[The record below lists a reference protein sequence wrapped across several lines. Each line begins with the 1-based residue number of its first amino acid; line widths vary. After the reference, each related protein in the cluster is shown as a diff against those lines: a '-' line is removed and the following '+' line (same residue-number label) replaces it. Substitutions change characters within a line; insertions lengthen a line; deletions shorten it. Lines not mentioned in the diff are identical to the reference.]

1 MRRTVVTLISTTALL
16 LGGTVGAVATAAGAG
31 ASAPGAV
38 HVRGLQA
45 SASVSRDVQG
55 IAHVRARTEH
65 DLFFLNGWV
74 HAGDRLFQMD
84 LSRRQP
90 SGTSAELLGPS
101 ALPGDVQARTI
112 GLRRA
117 AERSLPLLAPG
128 TRADLQAYA
137 DGVNAWVRAHPGLT
151 PEYAALKLRTFAPWT
166 PLDSVTIGKAISFEL
181 SFDLDTASTTALQA
195 YLAAGAAKGFDG
207 KALFSQDTWRVQP
220 FTLASTVP
228 DATASRAPSRSRA
241 HALAGTAPGL
251 SPQVQRMA
259 QDWRSALER
268 SAPFLREAVTPQDR
282 SGSNEWGISGRLSV
296 TGRPMVANDP
306 HLSLGMPSTFYP
318 IHLTAGSIDVTGNGF
333 PGTPGVI
340 LGHNAHVSWG
350 ATTNPMDVTDTFAEK
365 VVADPTS
372 PSRLSTV
379 YQGKLEH
386 VVAIPESYKVNQGG
400 SVVPVQPS
408 DQVPA
413 ATLIVP
419 RRNNGPIVSLT
430 APTASAA
437 GSGLSVQ
444 YTGFSGTRELDTFLG
459 FDRARNLADFQRAL
473 TFFDVGSQNFAYA
486 DDRGNLAYF
495 TSAEMP
501 LREDLQAGRV
511 NGLPPW
517 FVRDGQGG
525 DEWLPA
531 THHYPGQAI
540 PYEILPPQ
548 EMPHVV
554 NPRAGF
560 FVNANN
566 DPAGTNLDNDPL
578 NQLRPGGGIYYLNAG
593 YDGFRAGR
601 ITEMIRNATQGG
613 HRLTMADLERM
624 QADVTQIDAEVL
636 LPYLLAA
643 YRHATSS
650 STPQLAALARDP
662 RVREAIGRLSAWD
675 RATPTGIVQG
685 YDASDVNGRR
695 LPPSAAERRNA
706 AAATIYAMWRSRAL
720 ASTVDATL
728 ARVGLGSALP
738 PGDAAMSD
746 LRHLLDT
753 FATAHGVGASGLDF
767 FAVPGVSSADDRR
780 DVVLLTSLSQALTR
794 LASPDFAAA
803 FGGSTNQADYL
814 WGKLHRHVFAHPLG
828 GAWDVPPAAGF
839 AAAVQGLPGLSIDG
853 GFGVVD
859 ASNHDPR
866 ADSVNGFMFSSGP
879 VQRFVSAPAPGRTRT
894 VNSTPGGTSGILGNP
909 RYANLL
915 PRWLT
920 NDYYPQLLSEPG
932 LRGTLV
938 STQSY
943 RP

>member
-1 MRRTVVTLISTTALL
+1 MRRTVVTLVSATALV
-16 LGGTVGAVATAAGAG
+16 VGGAG
-31 ASAPGAV
+31 AAATSVASAPSGAV

-45 SASVSRDVQG
+45 PASVSRDVQG

-137 DGVNAWVRAHPGLT
+137 DGVNAWVRTHPGLT
-151 PEYAALKLRTFAPWT
+151 PEYAALKLRSFAPWT
-166 PLDSVTIGKAISFEL
+166 PLDSVTISKAISFEL
-181 SFDLDTASTTALQA
+181 SFDLDTGNTTALQA

-207 KALFSQDTWRVQP
+207 RALFSQDTWRVKP

-228 DATASRAPSRSRA
+228 DATAARAPARSRA
-241 HALAGTAPGL
+241 RALATTAPGMTTD
-251 SPQVQRMA
+251 VQRMA
-259 QDWRSALER
+259 GDWQARLEG
-268 SAPFLREAVTPQDR
+268 SAPFLREAVTPQDQA
-282 SGSNEWGISGRLSV
+282 GSNEWGISGRLSV

-306 HLSLGMPSTFYP
+306 HLALGMPSTFYP
-318 IHLTAGSIDVTGNGF
+318 IHLTAGSIDVTGSGF

-372 PSRLSTV
+372 PSKLSTV
-379 YQGKLEH
+379 YQGRLEH
-386 VVAIPESYKVNQGG
+386 VVPIPETYKVNQGG
-400 SVVPVQPS
+400 TLVPVPPS
-408 DQVPA
+408 EQVPA
-413 ATLIVP
+413 TTLIVP

-430 APTASAA
+430 APTAASP

-459 FDRARNLADFQRAL
+459 FDRARSLADFQRAL

-486 DDRGNLAYF
+486 DDHGNLAYF

-501 LREDLQAGRV
+501 LREDLQAGKV

-517 FVRDGQGG
+517 FVRNGQGG
-525 DEWLPA
+525 NEWLPA
-531 THHYPGQAI
+531 THHFPGQAI

-566 DPAGTNLDNDPL
+566 DPAGTNLDNDPID
-578 NQLRPGGGIYYLNAG
+578 QLRPGGGIYYLNAG

-601 ITEMIRNATQGG
+601 ITEMIRDATRGG
-613 HRLTMADLERM
+613 HRLSMGDLERM

-636 LPYLLAA
+636 LPYLLSA
-643 YRHATSS
+643 YRHASAS
-650 STPQLAALARDP
+650 STPQLAALAKDP
-662 RVREAIGRLSAWD
+662 RVRAAVGRLAAWD

-720 ASTVDATL
+720 ANTVDATL
-728 ARVGLGSALP
+728 ARVGLKSVLP
-738 PGDAAMSD
+738 PGDAAMAD

-753 FATAHGVGASGLDF
+753 FPTAHGVGASGLDF
-767 FAVPGVSSADDRR
+767 FAVPGVGSSNDRR

-814 WGKLHRHVFAHPLG
+814 WGKLHRHVFTHPLG
-828 GAWDVPPAAGF
+828 GAWNVPPAAGF
-839 AAAVQGLPGLSIDG
+839 TAAVPGLPGVSVDG

-866 ADSVNGFMFSSGP
+866 ADSVNGFMFGGGP

-915 PRWLT
+915 PKWLT
-920 NDYYPQLLSEPG
+920 DDYYPQLLSEPG

-938 STQSY
+938 TTQTY

>member
-1 MRRTVVTLISTTALL
+1 MRRTVVTLVSAAALV
-16 LGGTVGAVATAAGAG
+16 VGGAG
-31 ASAPGAV
+31 AAATASVAAAPPGAV
-38 HVRGLQA
+38 HVRGLQGP
-45 SASVSRDVQG
+45 ASVSRDAQG

-151 PEYAALKLRTFAPWT
+151 PEYAALKLRSFAPWT

-181 SFDLDTASTTALQA
+181 SFDLDTGTTTALQA

-207 KALFSQDTWRVQP
+207 RALFSQDTWRVQP

-228 DATASRAPSRSRA
+228 DATAARAPSRSRA
-241 HALAGTAPGL
+241 HALATTAPGM
-251 SPQVQRMA
+251 STDVQRMA
-259 QDWRSALER
+259 RDWQARLEG
-268 SAPFLREAVTPQDR
+268 SAPFLREAVTPQDQA
-282 SGSNEWGISGRLSV
+282 GSNEWGISGRLSV
-296 TGRPMVANDP
+296 TGRPLVANDP

-318 IHLTAGSIDVTGNGF
+318 IHLTAGSLDVTGNGF

-340 LGHNAHVSWG
+340 LGNNAHVSWG

-372 PSRLSTV
+372 PSKLSTV
-379 YQGKLEH
+379 YQGRLEH
-386 VVAIPESYKVNQGG
+386 VIPIPETYKVNQGG
-400 SVVPVQPS
+400 TLVPVPPS
-408 DQVPA
+408 EQVPA

-430 APTASAA
+430 APTATSA

-501 LREDLQAGRV
+501 LREDLQAGTV

-517 FVRDGQGG
+517 FVRNGQGG

-554 NPRAGF
+554 NPHAGF

-593 YDGFRAGR
+593 YNGFRAGR
-601 ITEMIRNATQGG
+601 ITEMVRNATKGG
-613 HRLTMADLERM
+613 HRLSMTDLERM

-636 LPYLLAA
+636 LPYLLSAN
-643 YRHATSS
+643 RHASTSG
-650 STPQLAALARDP
+650 TAALAALAKDA
-662 RVREAIGRLSAWD
+662 RVHEAIGRLAAWD

-685 YDASDVNGRR
+685 YDASDVDGRR
-695 LPPSAAERRNA
+695 LPPSTVERRNA

-720 ASTVDATL
+720 ANTVDATL
-728 ARVGLGSALP
+728 GRVGLGSALP
-738 PGDAAMSD
+738 PGDAAMAD

-753 FATAHGVGASGLDF
+753 FPTAHGVGASGLDF
-767 FAVPGVSSADDRR
+767 FAVPGISNANDRR

-794 LASPDFAAA
+794 LASPDFAAV

-814 WGKLHRHVFAHPLG
+814 WGKLHRHVFTHPLG
-828 GAWDVPPAAGF
+828 GAWNVPPAAGF
-839 AAAVQGLPGLSIDG
+839 TAAVPGLPGLSIDG

-894 VNSTPGGTSGILGNP
+894 VNSTPGGTSGILGDP

-920 NDYYPQLLSEPG
+920 NDYYPQLLTGPG

-938 STQSY
+938 STQTY

>member
-16 LGGTVGAVATAAGAG
+16 LGGTVGAVATATGAG
-31 ASAPGAV
+31 ATAPGAV
-38 HVRGLQA
+38 HMKGLQA
-45 SASVSRDVQG
+45 PASVSRDVQG

-117 AERSLPLLAPG
+117 AERSLPLLATG

-137 DGVNAWVRAHPGLT
+137 DGVNEWVRAHPGLT
-151 PEYAALKLRTFAPWT
+151 PEYAALKVRTFAPWT

-181 SFDLDTASTTALQA
+181 SFDLDTGNTTALQA

-228 DATASRAPSRSRA
+228 DATASRAPSRSRS
-241 HALAGTAPGL
+241 HALATTAPGL
-251 SPQVQRMA
+251 TPQVQRMA
-259 QDWRSALER
+259 QDWRAALER

-282 SGSNEWGISGRLSV
+282 AGSNEWGISGRLSA

-318 IHLTAGSIDVTGNGF
+318 IHLTAGAIDVTGNGF

-372 PSRLSTV
+372 PSKLSTV
-379 YQGKLEH
+379 YQGRLEH
-386 VVAIPESYKVNQGG
+386 VVPVPETYKVNQGG
-400 SVVPVQPS
+400 TLVTVPPS
-408 DQVPA
+408 EQVPA

-430 APTASAA
+430 APTAAAA

-501 LREDLQAGRV
+501 LREDLEAGKV

-531 THHYPGQAI
+531 THHYPGQAV

-601 ITEMIRNATQGG
+601 ITEMIRDATKGG
-613 HRLTMADLERM
+613 HRLTMTDLERM
-624 QADVTQIDAEVL
+624 QA
-636 LPYLLAA
+636 
-643 YRHATSS
+643 
-650 STPQLAALARDP
+650 
-662 RVREAIGRLSAWD
+662 
-675 RATPTGIVQG
+675 
-685 YDASDVNGRR
+685 
-695 LPPSAAERRNA
+695 
-706 AAATIYAMWRSRAL
+706 
-720 ASTVDATL
+720 
-728 ARVGLGSALP
+728 
-738 PGDAAMSD
+738 
-746 LRHLLDT
+746 
-753 FATAHGVGASGLDF
+753 
-767 FAVPGVSSADDRR
+767 
-780 DVVLLTSLSQALTR
+780 
-794 LASPDFAAA
+794 
-803 FGGSTNQADYL
+803 
-814 WGKLHRHVFAHPLG
+814 
-828 GAWDVPPAAGF
+828 
-839 AAAVQGLPGLSIDG
+839 
-853 GFGVVD
+853 
-859 ASNHDPR
+859 
-866 ADSVNGFMFSSGP
+866 
-879 VQRFVSAPAPGRTRT
+879 
-894 VNSTPGGTSGILGNP
+894 
-909 RYANLL
+909 
-915 PRWLT
+915 
-920 NDYYPQLLSEPG
+920 
-932 LRGTLV
+932 
-938 STQSY
+938 
-943 RP
+943 